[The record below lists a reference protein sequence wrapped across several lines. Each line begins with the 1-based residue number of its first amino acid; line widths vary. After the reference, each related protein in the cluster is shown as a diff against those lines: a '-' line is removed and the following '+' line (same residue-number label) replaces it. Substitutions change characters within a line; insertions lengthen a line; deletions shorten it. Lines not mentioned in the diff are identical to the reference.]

1 MEKIDFQAQIAAHL
15 AADDLV
21 VLGRDVAAL
30 RSSFEDY
37 YLEIE
42 RQEQVK
48 KIEGQA
54 KGDKYEMHDFQYE
67 KDLFYAAY
75 KSFQEKRKIQ
85 VNLKT
90 TLETENLRLK
100 RSLIQ
105 QLKNVIENEEKIG
118 SAFNAHKEI
127 HETWKKI
134 GDIPRDKREDIQKEY
149 SRLIEIFFYNIKIYR
164 ELKAND
170 YKRNSQLKQ
179 DIIFKLKNLRNSS
192 LNVRDLE
199 SSLRGLQNE
208 WEEIGPVNNEEW
220 EVLKNSYWEAVRFV
234 YEKTNQF
241 YDEQRNEL
249 AANLLKKRAIISE
262 LSTLLESTST
272 LEKAKDWEKATEKV
286 IQFQAAWKLIGFGPK
301 KDNDKVW
308 KEFREKCDLF
318 FTSKK
323 EFNKSINLVNRGIA
337 DQKRELI
344 EQAKL
349 CKDSTDWKTTADKI
363 ISLQKNWK
371 SLGSAGQKYD
381 NKLWADF
388 RSACDDFFTAR
399 ERNFAAQDAALI
411 ENLNTKNDLIAS
423 LNEMQLPESK
433 SEALAVLRNAS
444 EQFSTMGHVPLK
456 NKNDVYERFKKAMD
470 AKYSSLK
477 LEADEKDRILFQAKI
492 DTLGS
497 SPERQ
502 KLLTNEKNEIRKQM
516 DALGKEII
524 QMENNLGF
532 FARSKGADQLR
543 KEVEGKVQVLQ
554 TKIDGL
560 KKKLKLIPHE

>member
-1 MEKIDFQAQIAAHL
+1 M
-15 AADDLV
+15 
-21 VLGRDVAAL
+21 
-30 RSSFEDY
+30 
-37 YLEIE
+37 LE
-42 RQEQVK
+42 
-48 KIEGQA
+48 
-54 KGDKYEMHDFQYE
+54 FQYE

-105 QLKNVIENEEKIG
+105 QLKDVIENEEKIG
-118 SAFNAHKEI
+118 TAFNAHKEI

-170 YKRNSQLKQ
+170 YKRNAQLKQ

-220 EVLKNSYWEAVRFV
+220 EVLKNSYWEAVRSV

-249 AANLLKKRAIISE
+249 ADNLLKKRTIISE
-262 LSTLLESTST
+262 LSTLIESTST

-286 IQFQAAWKLIGFGPK
+286 IQIQAAWKLIGFGPK

-318 FTSKK
+318 FSAKK
-323 EFNKSINLVNRGIA
+323 EFNKSIDSLNRGFA

-344 EQAKL
+344 EQAKSF
-349 CKDSTDWKTTADKI
+349 KDSTDWKTSAEKI

-399 ERNFAAQDAALI
+399 EQNFAAQDAALI
-411 ENLNTKNDLIAS
+411 ENLTAKNDLIAS
-423 LNEMQLPESK
+423 LHEMQLPESK
-433 SEALAVLRNAS
+433 SEALAVLRNTS

-456 NKNDVYERFKKAMD
+456 NKNDVYERFKKAID

-502 KLLTNEKNEIRKQM
+502 KLLTNEKNDIRKQM

>member
-1 MEKIDFQAQIAAHL
+1 ML
-15 AADDLV
+15 
-21 VLGRDVAAL
+21 
-30 RSSFEDY
+30 
-37 YLEIE
+37 
-42 RQEQVK
+42 
-48 KIEGQA
+48 
-54 KGDKYEMHDFQYE
+54 DFQYE

-105 QLKNVIENEEKIG
+105 QLKDVIENEEKIG

-170 YKRNSQLKQ
+170 YKRNAQLKQ

-220 EVLKNSYWEAVRFV
+220 EVLKNSYWEAVRSV

-249 AANLLKKRAIISE
+249 ADNLLKKRGIISE
-262 LSTLLESTST
+262 LSTLLESTLT

-286 IQFQAAWKLIGFGPK
+286 IRIQAAWKLIGFGPK

-318 FTSKK
+318 FSAKK
-323 EFNKSINLVNRGIA
+323 EFNKSIDSLNRGFA

-344 EQAKL
+344 EQAKSF
-349 CKDSTDWKTTADKI
+349 KDSTDWKTSAEKI

-388 RSACDDFFTAR
+388 RSACDDFFAAR

-411 ENLNTKNDLIAS
+411 ENLTAKNEFIAS
-423 LNEMQLPESK
+423 LLEMKLPESK
-433 SEALAVLRNAS
+433 SEALAVLRNTS

-456 NKNDVYERFKKAMD
+456 NKNDVYERFKKAID

-502 KLLTNEKNEIRKQM
+502 KLLTNEKNDIRKQI